1 MTNPAPVT
9 DVDLHAYVDDQLDAA
24 RRLEVEDYLAG
35 NPEAAASVMS
45 MLRMRDALRL
55 CVQAP
60 LTATG
65 PLRDSGQRLEQALR
79 RQAAWRAMTRAMT
92 RAGGLAAA
100 VLALVSV
107 FAAATMGLLPPSRSA
122 NAAEAAFVDDALDA
136 QRALLARQRMA
147 SQLETP
153 RLDIREIE
161 AVAGLTLPPLPANW
175 RLRDVQLYPWDEGY
189 SLGLTAEI
197 EGIGP
202 ITLFVAPVQW
212 LGKGALRTSRQ
223 AGEHV
228 VYWRTGTLGFALS
241 GQATSPALLA
251 LAREVAGAGY

>member
-1 MTNPAPVT
+1 MT

-35 NPEAAASVMS
+35 HPEAAASVMS

-60 LTATG
+60 LTAPG
-65 PLRDSGQRLEQALR
+65 PLRGSAQRLEQALR
-79 RQAAWRAMTRAMT
+79 RQLAWRALT

-100 VLALVSV
+100 VLALVSA

-122 NAAEAAFVDDALDA
+122 NAAEADFVDDALDA

-153 RLDIREIE
+153 RLDIGEIE

-189 SLGLTAEI
+189 SLGLTAEV
-197 EGIGP
+197 EGVGP
-202 ITLFVAPVQW
+202 VALFVAPVQW

-241 GQATSPALLA
+241 GQATSPELLA
-251 LAREVAGAGY
+251 LAREVAGVRH